1 MNWLNWLKGGGPEAK
16 KLQALLVVIVAAAV
30 VVILTGNWGGGS
42 PAAPAGQAKPADGNE
57 LEQLE
62 AAMENKIAATLQ
74 KMDGVG
80 QVTVAVTLASGTR
93 SEFGVNQT
101 HANTVQEEIP
111 QQGQKRTQ
119 TQTNDNVQ
127 MVLAGTP
134 NSGGSQPVKIVEH
147 SPQISGVLVVA
158 EGAKDP
164 YVMEHI
170 LKSVQTLLGIPA
182 GKVRVEPMYKGGQ

>member
-1 MNWLNWLKGGGPEAK
+1 MDWLNWLKGGGPEGK
-16 KLQALLVVIVAAAV
+16 KLQALLVVIAAAAV
-30 VVILTGNWGGGS
+30 VVILTGNWGS
-42 PAAPAGQAKPADGNE
+42 PSPSTPVEQAKPADRGG

-62 AAMENKIAATLQ
+62 TALENKIAAALQ
-74 KMDGVG
+74 KMDRVG
-80 QVTVAVTLASGTR
+80 EVKVAVTLASGTR
-93 SEFGVNQT
+93 SEFGANQT
-101 HANTVQEEIP
+101 HSNTVQEEMP

-119 TQTNDNVQ
+119 TQTSDNVQ

-182 GKVRVEPMYKGGQ
+182 GKVRVEAMNKGGR